1 MANTTLRQLV
11 AADVMQRDMVTVSPS
26 DTLRDALALMT
37 ENHVTGL
44 PVMDG
49 KSRCIGLITA
59 SDILGFEEEHA
70 EDSADEGMM
79 QHFNNEIGRW
89 ESVPISAFGLEEFG
103 DVRVEEVMTRD
114 LISVDR
120 DTPLK
125 EVARKMLDDDVH
137 RVLVMDERFQSLRH
151 HHVVRLRPR
160 DGRVVSNVSRQGSS
174 RRTRCIATIA
184 QFHAQIDSG
193 CPSSRPSRFIFL

>member
-1 MANTTLRQLV
+1 MEHAAVQQRV
-11 AADVMQRDMVTVSPS
+11 AADIMQRDMVTVAPN

-70 EDSADEGMM
+70 EESSNDGML
-79 QHFNNEIGRW
+79 QHFNPEISRW

-103 DVRVEEVMTRD
+103 DVRVEEVMSRD

-120 DTPLK
+120 NTPLK
-125 EVARKMLDDDVH
+125 KVARKMLDNDVH
-137 RVLVMDERFQSLRH
+137 RVLVMDDKFNLYGIITSFDF
-151 HHVVRLRPR
+151 VR
-160 DGRVVSNVSRQGSS
+160 V
-174 RRTRCIATIA
+174 IAGA
-184 QFHAQIDSG
+184 
-193 CPSSRPSRFIFL
+193 

>member
-1 MANTTLRQLV
+1 
-11 AADVMQRDMVTVSPS
+11 MQRDMITVAPS

-44 PVMDG
+44 PVMDD

-70 EDSADEGMM
+70 EDASERGML
-79 QHFNNEIGRW
+79 QHFNADIGRW

-103 DVRVEEVMTRD
+103 DVRVEEVMTRE
-114 LISVDR
+114 LISVSR

-125 EVARKMLDDDVH
+125 EVALKMLNDDVH
-137 RVLVMDERFQSLRH
+137 RVLVMDEKY
-151 HHVVRLRPR
+151 RLYGIISSF
-160 DGRVVSNVSRQGSS
+160 DFVRVVAES
-174 RRTRCIATIA
+174 
-184 QFHAQIDSG
+184 
-193 CPSSRPSRFIFL
+193 

>member
-11 AADVMQRDMVTVSPS
+11 AADVMQRDMVTVSPN

-44 PVMDG
+44 PVMDA
-49 KSRCIGLITA
+49 KSRCVGLITA

-70 EDSADEGMM
+70 EDTADSGMM

-89 ESVPISAFGLEEFG
+89 ESVPLSAFGLEEFG
-103 DVRVEEVMTRD
+103 DVRVEEVMTRE

-120 DTPLK
+120 DTPLRQ
-125 EVARKMLDDDVH
+125 VAQKMLDQDIH
-137 RVLVMDERFQSLRH
+137 RVLVMDDRFSLYGIITSFDF
-151 HHVVRLRPR
+151 V
-160 DGRVVSNVSRQGSS
+160 RVVAGS
-174 RRTRCIATIA
+174 
-184 QFHAQIDSG
+184 
-193 CPSSRPSRFIFL
+193 

>member
-1 MANTTLRQLV
+1 MGHAAVQQRV
-11 AADVMQRDMVTVSPS
+11 AADIMQRDMVTVAPGDS
-26 DTLRDALALMT
+26 LREALELMT

-70 EDSADEGMM
+70 EESSDRGML
-79 QHFNNEIGRW
+79 QHFNPENGRW

-103 DVRVEEVMTRD
+103 DVRVQEVMTRE
-114 LISVDR
+114 LIYVQR

-125 EVARKMLDDDVH
+125 KVAQKMLDNNVH
-137 RVLVMDERFQSLRH
+137 RVLVMDEKFNLYGIISSFDF
-151 HHVVRLRPR
+151 VRVMA
-160 DGRVVSNVSRQGSS
+160 GE
-174 RRTRCIATIA
+174 
-184 QFHAQIDSG
+184 
-193 CPSSRPSRFIFL
+193 

>member
-1 MANTTLRQLV
+1 MRWN
-11 AADVMQRDMVTVSPS
+11 
-26 DTLRDALALMT
+26 LMT

-70 EDSADEGMM
+70 EESSDDGML
-79 QHFNNEIGRW
+79 QHFNPEIQPW

-114 LISVDR
+114 LIIGRSR
-120 DTPLK
+120 Y
-125 EVARKMLDDDVH
+125 AAQ
-137 RVLVMDERFQSLRH
+137 ER
-151 HHVVRLRPR
+151 
-160 DGRVVSNVSRQGSS
+160 S
-174 RRTRCIATIA
+174 RRRC
-184 QFHAQIDSG
+184 
-193 CPSSRPSRFIFL
+193 SSTTFTAYW

>member
-1 MANTTLRQLV
+1 MSQTTLRELV

-70 EDSADEGMM
+70 EDNSEKGMM
-79 QHFNNEIGRW
+79 QHFNSENGRW

-103 DVRVEEVMTRD
+103 DVRVEEVMSRE
-114 LISVDR
+114 LIWVDR

-125 EVARKMLDDDVH
+125 KVATQMLNDDVH
-137 RVLVMDERFQSLRH
+137 RVLVMDERFKLYGIITSFDF
-151 HHVVRLRPR
+151 V
-160 DGRVVSNVSRQGSS
+160 RVV
-174 RRTRCIATIA
+174 A
-184 QFHAQIDSG
+184 DS
-193 CPSSRPSRFIFL
+193 

>member
-11 AADVMQRDMVTVSPS
+11 RCRRHAARHGHRFAPS
-26 DTLRDALALMT
+26 NTLRDALALMT

-70 EDSADEGMM
+70 EDSPDAGMM

-103 DVRVEEVMTRD
+103 DVRVEEVMTRE

-125 EVARKMLDDDVH
+125 EVAQKMLDGNVH
-137 RVLVMDERFQSLRH
+137 RVLVMDERFNLYGIITSFDF
-151 HHVVRLRPR
+151 VR
-160 DGRVVSNVSRQGSS
+160 VMAES
-174 RRTRCIATIA
+174 
-184 QFHAQIDSG
+184 
-193 CPSSRPSRFIFL
+193 

>member
-1 MANTTLRQLV
+1 MANSTLRQLV
-11 AADVMQRDMVTVSPS
+11 AADVMQRDMVTVAPGE
-26 DTLRDALALMT
+26 TLRVALALMT

-44 PVMDG
+44 PVMDS

-70 EDSADEGMM
+70 EDTADSGMI

-89 ESVPISAFGLEEFG
+89 ESVPLSAFGLEEFG
-103 DVRVEEVMTRD
+103 DVRVEEVMTRE

-125 EVARKMLDDDVH
+125 AVAQKMLDANIH
-137 RVLVMDERFQSLRH
+137 RVLVMDVKFRLYGIITSFDF
-151 HHVVRLRPR
+151 VRVMAESYVAR
-160 DGRVVSNVSRQGSS
+160 
-174 RRTRCIATIA
+174 A
-184 QFHAQIDSG
+184 
-193 CPSSRPSRFIFL
+193 

>member
-1 MANTTLRQLV
+1 MEHATHQQSV
-11 AADVMQRDMVTVSPS
+11 AADIMQRDMVTVSPS

-70 EDSADEGMM
+70 EESSDDGML
-79 QHFNNEIGRW
+79 QHFNPEISRW
-89 ESVPISAFGLEEFG
+89 ESVQISAFGLEEFG

-120 DTPLK
+120 HTPLK
-125 EVARKMLDDDVH
+125 KVARKMLENDVH
-137 RVLVMDERFQSLRH
+137 RVLVMDDKFNLYGIITSFDF
-151 HHVVRLRPR
+151 VR
-160 DGRVVSNVSRQGSS
+160 V
-174 RRTRCIATIA
+174 IAGA
-184 QFHAQIDSG
+184 
-193 CPSSRPSRFIFL
+193 

>member
-11 AADVMQRDMVTVSPS
+11 AADVMQRDMVTVSPA

-37 ENHVTGL
+37 QNHVTGL
-44 PVMDG
+44 PVMDP

-70 EDSADEGMM
+70 EDAADDGMM

-89 ESVPISAFGLEEFG
+89 ESVPLSAFGLEEFG
-103 DVRVEEVMTRD
+103 DVHVEEVMTRE
-114 LISVDR
+114 LIFVDR

-125 EVARKMLDDDVH
+125 AVAQKMLDENIH
-137 RVLVMDERFQSLRH
+137 RVLVMDDRFGLYGIITSFDF
-151 HHVVRLRPR
+151 VR
-160 DGRVVSNVSRQGSS
+160 VMAE
-174 RRTRCIATIA
+174 T
-184 QFHAQIDSG
+184 
-193 CPSSRPSRFIFL
+193 